1 MALVAFHFK
10 KISAEKKKASAT
22 KVNAKNNIQITNVKE
37 AKLNMGSA
45 KQSGVEF
52 EFSFDVSYE
61 PDLGNI
67 NLVGAVVYMGTNDT
81 VKEIL
86 ETWTK
91 EKQVAKVVIE
101 ELYNHLLH
109 RCNIQAL
116 IMSRD
121 MALPSHIQ
129 MPRVKSK

>member
-67 NLVGAVVYMGTNDT
+67 NLVGAVVYMGT
-81 VKEIL
+81 KI
-86 ETWTK
+86 K
-91 EKQVAKVVIE
+91 I
-101 ELYNHLLH
+101 
-109 RCNIQAL
+109 
-116 IMSRD
+116 
-121 MALPSHIQ
+121 
-129 MPRVKSK
+129 